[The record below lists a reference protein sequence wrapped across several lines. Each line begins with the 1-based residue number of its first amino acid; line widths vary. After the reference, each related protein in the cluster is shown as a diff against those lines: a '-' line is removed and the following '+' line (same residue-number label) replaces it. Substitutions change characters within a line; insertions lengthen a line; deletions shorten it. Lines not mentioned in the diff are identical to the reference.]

1 MPLFSS
7 YPTHFITLY
16 SSYLPFFIPLSSLPC
31 CLSFPSYLTLF
42 IPFNS
47 YFLLCIPATLLS
59 LISLSFLP
67 LCFPYVFLTLFHTLF
82 SLFIP
87 TCALHW
93 SIYRPPSYFLFL
105 SLLLFFLSLISPL
118 HLLFSNISLFSY
130 LTLLS
135 LYSFTYISLF
145 FTLLILLTSLSLP
158 LTLIFLPISSLCF
171 FFSPPP
177 RYNRILLI
185 QNQWQQCLIKT
196 MITFR
201 SMATQGY
208 YSVIL
213 S

>member
-1 MPLFSS
+1 M
-7 YPTHFITLY
+7 
-16 SSYLPFFIPLSSLPC
+16 LS
-31 CLSFPSYLTLF
+31 
-42 IPFNS
+42 
-47 YFLLCIPATLLS
+47 
-59 LISLSFLP
+59 
-67 LCFPYVFLTLFHTLF
+67 LF
-82 SLFIP
+82 SLRLIVPPISLYLSRLIP
-87 TCALHW
+87 IFF
-93 SIYRPPSYFLFL
+93 SV
-105 SLLLFFLSLISPL
+105 SLLLFSHLSHFHSSLYASLMSSSLYFTHYSLSLLIYLSPSLLLPIFITPSFLLISYFTL
-118 HLLFSNISLFSY
+118 HLLFSNISLFLY